1 MARGSRIPI
10 DEKIAKAQEK
20 ADRAKKTYD
29 KAVRDLKALQAK
41 KASADIEDVL
51 KAAIKSGKTPEELR
65 ALLEG

>member
-1 MARGSRIPI
+1 MARGSRIPL
-10 DEKIAKAQEK
+10 DEKIEKAQEK

-51 KAAIKSGKTPEELR
+51 KAAIKSGKTPEELK

>member
-1 MARGSRIPI
+1 MARGSRIPL
-10 DEKIAKAQEK
+10 DEKISKAQEK

-51 KAAIKSGKTPEELR
+51 KAAIKSGKTPEELK